1 MAKKSKSIS
10 FKNATIS
17 YTDMTIT
24 EFLREEIK
32 TYSIK
37 KLLSDWDNIE
47 GVSLTVKLD
56 EDAPQDGEE

>member
-1 MAKKSKSIS
+1 MAKKTKSIS

-17 YTDMTIT
+17 VADGTIT
-24 EFLREEIK
+24 EIFKDESK

-37 KLLSDWDNIE
+37 KLLESWDGIE

-56 EDAPQDGEE
+56 EDAPADEE